1 VNGKRVTFADL
12 EELSR
17 QPREPI
23 SPPHTESHPA
33 SERLSVSESLSER
46 ESHPKNTDLAF
57 LEESHPVSESLS
69 DTETPSENLSDLA
82 YRIDYRKG
90 NLRINLDYLDKVI
103 SKLTRNARLLYIYLL
118 RYREASSNFTIRLN
132 WPMLEDRT
140 DISRSVLHKAARELN
155 VAGLA
160 FVVERE
166 FGKGKEQGFRF
177 RLSHSASHTV
187 DGSHP
192 VSESHAVSADS
203 NRKDLIANSNRLV
216 ASLDVTKCP
225 DCKGAGFYYPHGF
238 DKGVVKCKHK
248 RLTEGK

>member
-23 SPPHTESHPA
+23 SPTHTESHP
-33 SERLSVSESLSER
+33 VSESLSDK
-46 ESHPKNTDLAF
+46 ESHPKNTHLAF
-57 LEESHPVSESLS
+57 PKERHPVSESLS
-69 DTETPSENLSDLA
+69 DTETPSGNLNDLA
-82 YRIDYRKG
+82 YQIDYRKG
-90 NLRINLDYLDKVI
+90 NLRINLDYLDNVI

-118 RYREASSNFTIRLN
+118 RYREGSSNFTIRLN

-177 RLSHSASHTV
+177 RLSHTASHTV
-187 DGSHP
+187 DGSHA

-203 NRKDLIANSNRLV
+203 NRKALITNSNRLV
-216 ASLDVTKCP
+216 ASLDVSKCP

-248 RLTEGK
+248 NLAEEK